1 MGNVIDIL
9 DVLHEMTVPERV
21 EYIICGFIRLNC
33 STMEKSYLPP
43 EIMHI
48 CSKYT
53 GVNKYNHYHLIKSK
67 TELRYEAEA
76 KAVHDKRTEQIRKRN
91 AMDEGGPMYSEIKIV
106 ILGSGGVGKTTLH
119 RMFTTGTFLEEYDPT
134 IDDHYRPQTLI
145 DDKPYLLDICDTQGQ
160 EEFCAMQNQFIRA
173 GQVFLLVYD
182 ITRRDTF
189 DELHGLMNRID
200 RIKDGDWFAVIAANK
215 CDLEDQ
221 RQVASEEGQQLLG
234 QRFVQFNDV
243 FPNIICFETSAKLK
257 INHKQIF
264 YECVRWVVHGPC
276 LRQKW
281 ECDRSGS
288 QTGKVKQ
295 NHWCILL

>member
-1 MGNVIDIL
+1 MQWMK
-9 DVLHEMTVPERV
+9 EVP
-21 EYIICGFIRLNC
+21 CIR
-33 STMEKSYLPP
+33 
-43 EIMHI
+43 
-48 CSKYT
+48 
-53 GVNKYNHYHLIKSK
+53 KSK
-67 TELRYEAEA
+67 LLFLDQVVLAKPHYTECLRQA
-76 KAVHDKRTEQIRKRN
+76 R
-91 AMDEGGPMYSEIKIV
+91 
-106 ILGSGGVGKTTLH
+106 
-119 RMFTTGTFLEEYDPT
+119 FLEEYDPT

-264 YECVRWVVHGPC
+264 YECVRWVVHGSC

-281 ECDRSGS
+281 ERDRSGS